1 MAEEIRADYDQLD
14 EVANRFAKQSDAAQQ
29 LKQLLKGKMDPL
41 EGGDWIGQG
50 SDAFFEEMNGK
61 IMPAMDRL
69 IDVLQDA
76 SAVAKEII
84 QKMKQAEEE
93 AQSPFASYDISGI

>member
-14 EVANRFAKQSDAAQQ
+14 EVANRFAKQAQVAEQ
-29 LKQLLKGKMDPL
+29 LKKSLQSKMEPL
-41 EGGDWIGQG
+41 ENGDWIGQG
-50 SDAFFEEMNGK
+50 SDAFFEEMNSD
-61 IMPAMDRL
+61 IMPAVERL

-84 QKMKQAEEE
+84 QKLKQAEEE
-93 AQSPFASYDISGI
+93 AQQPFATYDISGI